1 MEETGGRQDWVQEC
15 MRFSVVR
22 GHENMRERTG
32 TMGTM
37 SGRPGGL
44 VKIQVLLVKATE
56 GSGSAA
62 WH

>member
-1 MEETGGRQDWVQEC
+1 
-15 MRFSVVR
+15 
-22 GHENMRERTG
+22 
-32 TMGTM
+32 MGTM